1 MQNINT
7 RLTVTVTPQQAQS
20 ISSIALEL
28 DAWAQETGRALPA
41 PSTVL
46 GILEEFTGIALNLET
61 GAFFAADSLLD
72 QTPILTAEGLARYD
86 ELRSKSS

>member
-1 MQNINT
+1 MHNIT
-7 RLTVTVTPQQAQS
+7 IAVTPQQAQS

-28 DAWAQETGRALPA
+28 DAWAQETGKALPA
-41 PSTVL
+41 PAPVL

-61 GAFFAADSLLD
+61 GTLFAADSVLD
-72 QTPILTAEGLARYD
+72 QAPVPTAEGLARYD